1 MEQDSE
7 YLLLSTINDL
17 TNKNADISQRDL
29 SHAIHLSLG
38 MTNALIKRL
47 SKRGL
52 VMIQRVSPRKVTY
65 VLSPDGMNE
74 LAGKTYRYLKR
85 TIRKVADYKEIIITI
100 TKDARSRGFARI
112 GMLGQSDI
120 DFIVEYAATSIGIE
134 YTLYDSD
141 RAIPSD
147 SFIFVSEN
155 WAGDCAVNT
164 NAVAHIHELLTGE
177 N

>member
-17 TNKNADISQRDL
+17 TQKNADISQRDL

-74 LAGKTYRYLKR
+74 LATKTYRYLKR
-85 TIRKVADYKEIIITI
+85 TIRKVADYKEIIVTI
-100 TKDARSRGFARI
+100 TRDARARGFTRV
-112 GMLGQSDI
+112 GMLGISDI
-120 DFIVEYAATSIGIE
+120 DFIVEYAASAVGVE
-134 YTLYDSD
+134 YSTYGDD
-141 RAIPSD
+141 TKIPPD
-147 SFIFVSEN
+147 TFVFVSEN
-155 WAGDCAVNT
+155 WAGECAVNKMS
-164 NAVAHIHELLTGE
+164 VAHIHELLTGE
-177 N
+177 H

>member
-17 TNKNADISQRDL
+17 TQKNADISQRDL

-65 VLSPDGMNE
+65 ALSPDGVNE

-100 TKDARSRGFARI
+100 TKDARSRGFARV
-112 GMLGQSDI
+112 GMLGHSDI
-120 DFIVEYAATSIGIE
+120 EFIVEYAASSVGIE
-134 YTLYDSD
+134 YAAYEND
-141 RAIPSD
+141 RAIPGD
-147 SFIFVSEN
+147 SFVFVSEN
-155 WAGDCAVNT
+155 WAGDCAVNV

>member
-17 TNKNADISQRDL
+17 TQKNADISQRDL

-38 MTNALIKRL
+38 MTNVLIKRL

-52 VMIQRVSPRKVTY
+52 VLIQKVSPRKVTY

-85 TIRKVADYKEIIITI
+85 TIRKVADYKETIVTI
-100 TKDARSRGFARI
+100 TKDARSRGFTRV
-112 GMLGQSDI
+112 GVLGKSDI
-120 DFIVEYAATSIGIE
+120 DFIVEYAASSVGIA
-134 YTLYDSD
+134 YTVYEDD
-141 RAIPSD
+141 RKIPSD

-155 WAGDCAVNT
+155 WSGDCAVNKA
-164 NAVAHIHELLTGE
+164 AVAHIHELLTGE
-177 N
+177 H

>member
-17 TNKNADISQRDL
+17 TQKKADISQRDL

-38 MTNALIKRL
+38 MTNVLIKRL

-52 VMIQRVSPRKVTY
+52 VLIQKVSPRKVTY

-85 TIRKVADYKEIIITI
+85 TIRKVADYKEIIVTI
-100 TKDARSRGFARI
+100 TKDARTRGFARVGI
-112 GMLGQSDI
+112 LGKSDI
-120 DFIVEYAATSIGIE
+120 DFIVEYAASAVGIE
-134 YTLYDSD
+134 YTVYDD
-141 RAIPSD
+141 DTLIPSD

-155 WAGDCAVNT
+155 WSGECAVNKK
-164 NAVAHIHELLTGE
+164 AVAHIHELLTGE
-177 N
+177 H